1 MAEAKVE
8 VAEEGEAKP
17 KSGKGLMIA
26 LIGLVVVLIIAV
38 GGLAFMVMSGA
49 SHKDEGDD
57 AGGHEPAAK
66 VEPYKPEDR
75 SKAFSPTYRQFAQPL
90 PGAVPQYFDME
101 QFVTNFKGEGKAK
114 HLAVKIK
121 LMTYF
126 PELSGVLGEIKPILV
141 DRILSALRKKSYTE
155 LNNDDAQDKLAAE
168 LLIVIRAALDEQKV
182 YPDTLD
188 KVLIERFVMQ

>member
-1 MAEAKVE
+1 MSEAKVD
-8 VAEEGEAKP
+8 VVEGEEKP
-17 KSGKGLMIA
+17 KSGKGLIIA
-26 LIGLVVVLIIAV
+26 LIAVVVVLIIAV
-38 GGLAFMVMSGA
+38 GALAFMVMSSG
-49 SHKDEGDD
+49 HKDQGDEES
-57 AGGHEPAAK
+57 GGHEPAAK
-66 VEPYKPEDR
+66 VEAYKPEDR
-75 SKAFSPTYRQFAQPL
+75 SKSFSPTYRQFAQPA
-90 PGAVPQYFDME
+90 PGAAPQYFDME

-126 PELSGVLGEIKPILV
+126 PELSGVLAEIKPILV

-168 LLIVIRAALDEQKV
+168 LLTVIRATLDEQKV

>member
-8 VAEEGEAKP
+8 VQEGEEKP
-17 KSGKGLMIA
+17 KSGKGLIIA
-26 LIGLVVVLIIAV
+26 LIAVVVVLIIAV
-38 GGLAFMVMSGA
+38 GALAFMVMSGG
-49 SHKDEGDD
+49 HKDGGDEES
-57 AGGHEPAAK
+57 GGHEPAAK

-90 PGAVPQYFDME
+90 PGAAPQYFDME

-126 PELSGVLGEIKPILV
+126 PELTGVLGEIKPILV

-168 LLIVIRAALDEQKV
+168 LLVVIRAALDEQKV